1 MTKRFFGILLV
12 VLMLAVSV
20 APLAAQDN
28 VELRITWY
36 NDGNEGE
43 VLRDLLDR
51 FEAENEGI
59 SVVLD
64 EVAYNVI
71 LDNLPIQ
78 LEAGEGPDL
87 ARITNL
93 GGLSNFYLDIS
104 EYVDAEEWEA
114 NFGAT
119 LDWMRPEGD
128 DSGIY
133 GMMTNLTVTGPFVN
147 ATLFEQAGVELPGPE
162 ATWDEW
168 VAAATEVAEAT
179 GTPYAVAIDRSGHRL
194 AGPAVSMGATYF
206 DAETGQV
213 NLIGDEGFRNTAQM
227 IIDWHEA
234 GITPAEVWVG
244 SEGSY
249 AAAVDQ
255 FANAELVMYMSGSW
269 QINNMVER
277 IGDAF
282 DWVVVPNPCGPQ
294 ACTGLPGGAALVP
307 VVDTEHPEEVAM
319 LMDYLA
325 QTDVYAEFSA
335 RTLFIPAHVGAAES
349 GIEFDTDNPSARA
362 AIETFT
368 GQVPLLHPTAVALQG
383 YRFNSVIWRETPNR
397 IEQVIVGEIT
407 LDEAIERIQADLD
420 AAIAEAQ

>member
-1 MTKRFFGILLV
+1 MTKRFFALLFIV
-12 VLMLAVSV
+12 ALLAMSV

-51 FEAENEGI
+51 FEAKNEGI

-64 EVAYNVI
+64 EVAYQVI

-87 ARITNL
+87 ARVTNL
-93 GGLSNFYLDIS
+93 GGLSEYYLDIS
-104 EYVDAEEWEA
+104 EYVDTNYWNE

-119 LDWMRPEGD
+119 LNWMRPAGMDEGV
-128 DSGIY
+128 Y
-133 GMMTNLTVTGPFVN
+133 GMMTQLTITGPYVN
-147 ATLFEQAGVELPGPE
+147 TTLFEQAGVDLPGE
-162 ATWDEW
+162 DATWEDW
-168 VAAATEVAEAT
+168 VTASAEVAEAT
-179 GTPYAVAIDRSGHRL
+179 GTPYAVAIDRSGHRM
-194 AGPAVSMGATYF
+194 AGPAVSMGAQYF
-206 DAETGQV
+206 DEETGEV
-213 NLIGDEGFRNTAQM
+213 NLLGDEGFRATAQM
-227 IIDWHEA
+227 IIDWHEQ
-234 GITPAEVWVG
+234 GLTPAEVWVG
-244 SEGSY
+244 AEGSY

-282 DWVVVPNPCGPQ
+282 DWQVVPNPCGPQ

-307 VVDTEHPEEVAM
+307 IADTEHPAEVAM
-319 LMDYLA
+319 LMDFLA
-325 QTDVYAEFSA
+325 QEDVYAEFAA
-335 RTLFIPAHVGAAES
+335 RTLFIPAHVGAAGS
-349 GIEFDTDNPSARA
+349 GIEFDTDNDAARA

-368 GQVPLLHPTAVALQG
+368 AQVPLLHPTAVALQG
-383 YRFNSVIWRETPNR
+383 YQHNSVIWREVPNR
-397 IEQVIVGEIT
+397 LEQVIVGEIT
-407 LDEAIERIQADLD
+407 LDEAIERVQADID
-420 AAIAEAQ
+420 TAIAEAS